1 MKTIAGKGARRL
13 RRGIQTVSLLLF
25 LGLLGLTVFPLPNLP
40 LPADLFLRL
49 DPLAAVALPVAVRQW
64 IPSLL
69 PGLGILVLAFFVGRI
84 FCGYLCPMGTTLDLA
99 RTLLP
104 GKPGAGKR
112 PVVSPRLRHG
122 KYLLLAGILG
132 AALLGVNAAFW
143 AAPISLITRF
153 YALIIHP
160 ILLLAGNEG
169 LARARPL
176 FESLDW
182 TALSYW
188 QIAPR
193 RFDTL
198 YFVAGLFALLF
209 WLERVRPRFWC
220 RYLCPA
226 GALLALCS
234 ARPFWRRRVHTC
246 IGCGRCARACP
257 MEAIEPAGQ
266 ATLHGE
272 CVTCRTCVDLCP
284 ERGTEFGFRRPDEQ
298 ELTSRNSSEPSA
310 NPETEDSPQM
320 RGSRGS
326 LPSCGVHG
334 QSPAS
339 TGLASFSISS
349 ENGISSPFAA
359 PALPSRRAF
368 LWSAG
373 AGAVFAAVQLSGAHS
388 LLRAEAR
395 GVIWP
400 AGCIRPPGA
409 LPEPDFLGRCIRCGQ
424 CMKVCPTNG
433 LQPSW
438 LSAGPEG
445 VFSPVLA
452 ARRGPCE
459 PDCNACGA
467 VCPTG
472 AIRSLPLAE
481 KQWAKMGT
489 AVVLRDSCLAWAEN
503 RRCVVCEEVCPYG
516 AIACVQAP
524 GAKVAV
530 PVVRA
535 ASCYGCGYCEQFCP
549 VRVSA
554 IVVQPLNVLRLADGS
569 YRETGRSIGLD
580 LHPSEKKRAGEGYP
594 DALPEGGLPPGFT
607 E

>member
-1 MKTIAGKGARRL
+1 
-13 RRGIQTVSLLLF
+13 
-25 LGLLGLTVFPLPNLP
+25 
-40 LPADLFLRL
+40 
-49 DPLAAVALPVAVRQW
+49 
-64 IPSLL
+64 
-69 PGLGILVLAFFVGRI
+69 
-84 FCGYLCPMGTTLDLA
+84 
-99 RTLLP
+99 
-104 GKPGAGKR
+104 
-112 PVVSPRLRHG
+112 
-122 KYLLLAGILG
+122 
-132 AALLGVNAAFW
+132 
-143 AAPISLITRF
+143 
-153 YALIIHP
+153 
-160 ILLLAGNEG
+160 
-169 LARARPL
+169 
-176 FESLDW
+176 
-182 TALSYW
+182 
-188 QIAPR
+188 
-193 RFDTL
+193 
-198 YFVAGLFALLF
+198 
-209 WLERVRPRFWC
+209 
-220 RYLCPA
+220 
-226 GALLALCS
+226 
-234 ARPFWRRRVHTC
+234 
-246 IGCGRCARACP
+246 
-257 MEAIEPAGQ
+257 
-266 ATLHGE
+266 
-272 CVTCRTCVDLCP
+272 
-284 ERGTEFGFRRPDEQ
+284 
-298 ELTSRNSSEPSA
+298 
-310 NPETEDSPQM
+310 M
-320 RGSRGS
+320 RGA
-326 LPSCGVHG
+326 G
-334 QSPAS
+334 QSPTS
-339 TGLASFSISS
+339 TRLASSS
-349 ENGISSPFAA
+349 NGISGPLAA

-472 AIRSLPLAE
+472 AIRSLALAE

-530 PVVRA
+530 PVVKA

>member
-1 MKTIAGKGARRL
+1 
-13 RRGIQTVSLLLF
+13 
-25 LGLLGLTVFPLPNLP
+25 
-40 LPADLFLRL
+40 
-49 DPLAAVALPVAVRQW
+49 
-64 IPSLL
+64 
-69 PGLGILVLAFFVGRI
+69 
-84 FCGYLCPMGTTLDLA
+84 
-99 RTLLP
+99 
-104 GKPGAGKR
+104 
-112 PVVSPRLRHG
+112 
-122 KYLLLAGILG
+122 
-132 AALLGVNAAFW
+132 
-143 AAPISLITRF
+143 
-153 YALIIHP
+153 
-160 ILLLAGNEG
+160 
-169 LARARPL
+169 
-176 FESLDW
+176 
-182 TALSYW
+182 
-188 QIAPR
+188 
-193 RFDTL
+193 
-198 YFVAGLFALLF
+198 
-209 WLERVRPRFWC
+209 
-220 RYLCPA
+220 
-226 GALLALCS
+226 
-234 ARPFWRRRVHTC
+234 
-246 IGCGRCARACP
+246 
-257 MEAIEPAGQ
+257 
-266 ATLHGE
+266 
-272 CVTCRTCVDLCP
+272 
-284 ERGTEFGFRRPDEQ
+284 
-298 ELTSRNSSEPSA
+298 
-310 NPETEDSPQM
+310 M
-320 RGSRGS
+320 RG
-326 LPSCGVHG
+326 VG
-334 QSPAS
+334 QSPTS
-339 TGLASFSISS
+339 THLASSS
-349 ENGISSPFAA
+349 EGVSSPFAA

-395 GVIWP
+395 GLIWP
-400 AGCIRPPGA
+400 ADCIRPPGA
-409 LPEPDFLGRCIRCGQ
+409 LPEPEFLGRCIRCGQ

-467 VCPTG
+467 ACPTG
-472 AIRSLPLAE
+472 AIRPLPLAE

-530 PVVRA
+530 PVVKA